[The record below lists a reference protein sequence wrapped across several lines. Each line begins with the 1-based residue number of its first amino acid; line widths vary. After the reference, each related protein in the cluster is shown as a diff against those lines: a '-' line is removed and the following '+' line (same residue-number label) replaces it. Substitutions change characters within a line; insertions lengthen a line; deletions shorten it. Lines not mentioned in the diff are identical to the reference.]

1 MAPQPTPE
9 AGLSKA
15 IKQEVMGLYQQHAA
29 KLTRYAASLAHNH
42 DGARDAVQEAFL
54 RYCIERRYGRQI
66 EHPRAWLYYV
76 LRNYLLDRQRSAG
89 NREVIAEDLDQL
101 PGGHSNPEGILHR
114 SELVQQIAER
124 LTGREFDCLRL
135 RAQGLGYAEIAG
147 VLGIRTG
154 TVGALLARAQKK
166 LRTSASLRSTSPLQS
181 NSWSYDH
188 GPARC

>member
-1 MAPQPTPE
+1 M
-9 AGLSKA
+9 SKA